1 MYARYEKN
9 TVTDGSTRYRFVKKV
24 SLFGCT
30 NGYVPRLL
38 AQKLRPDWTE
48 PRKKILLR

>member
-1 MYARYEKN
+1 MYARYEKR
-9 TVTDGSTRYRFVKKV
+9 TVTDGSTRFVKVKEV
-24 SLFGCT
+24 SLLGRDNGC
-30 NGYVPRLL
+30 VPELL